1 MTVRPIVFDTQAL
14 LVFYLGEAGSD
25 RVESCLEQVSGG
37 ETKGYLNII
46 NLAEFHYILRRVGKT
61 TAEEKERNLRSFGVK
76 IVPVTDN
83 SPLWREAAAIK
94 ADNALS
100 LADAFAASTALLR
113 NGTLLTGS
121 DVEFDRV
128 RGLQVERVGG

>member
-1 MTVRPIVFDTQAL
+1 LRTVVFDTQAL

-25 RVESCLEQVSGG
+25 RVESYLERISEG
-37 ETKGYLNII
+37 EVKGYLNVV
-46 NLAEFHYILRRVGKT
+46 NLAELHHILRRTSRNV
-61 TAEEKERNLRSFGVK
+61 AEENERNLRSFGIR
-76 IVPVTDN
+76 IVPVVDN

-113 NGTLLTGS
+113 KGILVTGS
-121 DVEFDRV
+121 DIEFEDV
-128 RGLQVERVGG
+128 KDLKLERVSD

>member
-1 MTVRPIVFDTQAL
+1 MRTVVFDTQAL

-25 RVESCLEQVSGG
+25 RVESYLERISEG
-37 ETKGYLNII
+37 EVKGYLNVV
-46 NLAEFHYILRRVGKT
+46 NLAELHHILRRTSRNV
-61 TAEEKERNLRSFGVK
+61 AEEKERNLRSFGIR
-76 IVPVTDN
+76 IVPVVDN

-113 NGTLLTGS
+113 KGILVTGS
-121 DVEFDRV
+121 DIEFEDV
-128 RGLQVERVGG
+128 KDLKLERVSD

>member
-1 MTVRPIVFDTQAL
+1 MRPVIFDTQAL
-14 LVFYLGEAGSD
+14 LIFYLGEAGSE
-25 RVESCLEQVSGG
+25 RVESYLEKVSSG
-37 ETKGYLNII
+37 EAKGYLNII

-113 NGTLLTGS
+113 KGTLLTGS

-128 RGLQVERVGG
+128 KGLQVERVGG